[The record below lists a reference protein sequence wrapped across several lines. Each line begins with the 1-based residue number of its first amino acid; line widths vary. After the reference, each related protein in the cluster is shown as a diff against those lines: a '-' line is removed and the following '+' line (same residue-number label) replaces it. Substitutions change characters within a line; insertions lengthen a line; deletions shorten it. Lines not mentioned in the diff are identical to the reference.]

1 MSGVVKKK
9 SFLKKIA
16 VVFSAA
22 LLTILLTQDILFTF
36 APLKELELK
45 LIDTRFL
52 KRGKIDIADSSDVII
67 IEMTQELFDQIPAPY
82 NKAPFPRFIYAK
94 TIENLSKAGVK
105 SIGLDVNMSEP
116 DKYSAENDI
125 LLKEAIRKSGKVV
138 VAGMIDIAR
147 ENQIEEGKN
156 YYLSNYTDTSFS
168 KIHYNYENIFYD
180 ADSSLGIV
188 QVPSDYDMVYR
199 RYSPFRKTAITNKRV
214 PSFGFALVNKYLSL
228 KGTDTAIVSDDFF
241 TLGNKQIPKFDRT
254 SVLINFY
261 GSSRTFPHYKL
272 IDVLDDKDF
281 KTKDEIN
288 LGADLN
294 IWDEMISD
302 SVTRN
307 KFKDKIAIIGST
319 MPEDRDLLACSF
331 AEGKRKGDNLIY
343 GVEFHANI
351 VQNILSNN
359 YLYSQSKESELLV
372 ILFLTAI
379 SFYISSFIR
388 KIKLR
393 IGFLVEVANFI
404 FVLFSIYGI
413 YELSII
419 LFIQNKLVIAIVSP
433 SLAVI
438 IGYFSSTAY
447 HFLKERQQNVMI
459 KGMFSQYVSKEV
471 VNQLLVNPEKLR
483 LGGERKN
490 LSILFSDIAGFTA
503 FAEKKQPEELV
514 NFINEFLNE
523 MTEII
528 LSHNGTLDKY
538 LGDAVMAFWGA
549 PLEVKDHAYEACVT
563 ALQMQEK
570 LVEMREKW
578 TSSGETPIRIRI
590 GINTGDVIVGNI
602 GGEKRFDYT
611 VLGDDV
617 NLASRLEG
625 ANKEYATNIMISDA
639 TYDCCKDKIL
649 ARELDVILVKGKNKP
664 TKVYEL
670 ISIVGDKKAEEAIE
684 KMDLYFQAIDLYRQ
698 KSFEPALDYF
708 KRSYEKLGD
717 YPSKVYMQRCEFY
730 LKNPPNENWDGVFE
744 MKTK

>member
-1 MSGVVKKK
+1 MSGGKRKK
-9 SFLKKIA
+9 SFINKIA
-16 VVFSAA
+16 VVLSAA
-22 LLTILLTQDILFTF
+22 LLTIFLTQDYLFTF

-45 LIDTRFL
+45 LIDARFL
-52 KRGKIDIADSSDVII
+52 KRGKIDIADSSKVII
-67 IEMTQELFDQIPAPY
+67 VEMTQDLFDQIPAPY
-82 NKAPFPRFIYAK
+82 NKAPFPRFIFAK
-94 TIENLSKAGVK
+94 AIENLTKAGVK
-105 SIGLDVNMSEP
+105 AIGIDVVMSDP
-116 DKYSAENDI
+116 DKYSSKNDF
-125 LLKEAIRKSGKVV
+125 LMREAIQKSRKVV
-138 VAGMIDIAR
+138 VAGKIDEVR
-147 ENQIEEGKN
+147 ESQIQEGKN
-156 YYLSNYTDTSFS
+156 YSLKNFTDSS
-168 KIHYNYENIFYD
+168 YSRIQYNYENIFYD

-188 QVPSDYDMVYR
+188 QVPPDYDMVYR
-199 RYSPFRKTAITNKRV
+199 RYLPFRETAITNKKV
-214 PSFGFALVNKYLSL
+214 PSFGFALVGKYLGL
-228 KGTDTAIVSDDFF
+228 KGTDTAVVSDGFF
-241 TLGNKQIPKFDRT
+241 TLGNRKIPKYDRT

-261 GSSRTFPHYKL
+261 GSSRTFPHIKL
-272 IDVLDDKDF
+272 MDVLDDKEF
-281 KTKDEIN
+281 KTKDEIDFDTDIN
-288 LGADLN
+288 S
-294 IWDEMISD
+294 WDEMISD
-302 SVTRN
+302 SVYRN
-307 KFKDKIAIIGST
+307 MFKDKVVIIGST
-319 MPEDRDLLACSF
+319 MPEDRDMLACSF

-351 VQNILSNN
+351 IQNILSNN
-359 YLYSQSKESELLV
+359 YLFPQSKESELLT
-372 ILFLTAI
+372 ILLLTAI
-379 SFYISSFIR
+379 SFYVSSFIR

-393 IGFLVEVANFI
+393 IGFFVEVLNV
-404 FVLFSIYGI
+404 VLILLLVLGI
-413 YELSII
+413 YEMSIF
-419 LFIQNKLVIAIVSP
+419 LFIHNKLVIAIVSP

-447 HFLKERQQNVMI
+447 HFLKERQQNVLI

-471 VNQLLVNPEKLR
+471 VNQLLVDPDKLR

-490 LSILFSDIAGFTA
+490 LSILFSDIAGFTT

-514 NFINEFLNE
+514 SFINEFLNA

-528 LSHNGTLDKY
+528 LGHKGTLDKY

-549 PLEVKDHAYEACVT
+549 PIEVKDHAYEACVT

-578 TSSGETPIRIRI
+578 SNSGETPIRIRI

-611 VLGDDV
+611 VLGDNV

-625 ANKEYATNIMISDA
+625 ANKEYGTNIMISDS
-639 TYDCCKDKIL
+639 TLESCKDKIL
-649 ARELDVILVKGKNKP
+649 VRELDIIRVKGKSEP

-730 LKNPPNENWDGVFE
+730 LKNAPSEDWDGVFE